1 MYSKL
6 YSFLLMGIDCRTVTV
21 EVDSM
26 NSMPNFD
33 IVGLPDIAVKEAR
46 DRVRYAI
53 RNSGFTFPTTRL
65 TVNLA
70 PAEIKK
76 SGSIY
81 DLAILLGILKSS
93 GQLDADTDSFAFVGQ
108 MSLSGTLL
116 SVTGVLPM
124 VLYAKEQGF
133 KSVFVPFDNASE
145 GSMIDGIEVYGVR
158 NIKELVDHLNGDA
171 LLTPVPKTSFESE
184 TLKEE
189 YLDFSDVKGQI
200 MAKYALEVAAAG
212 GHNVLMIGPPG
223 SGKSMLAKRIPSI
236 LPNLSFEEA
245 IEATKVYSVSG
256 ELSSSHP
263 FVTRRPFRSP
273 HHNVSPAGLA
283 GGGVNPRPGEIS
295 LAHNG
300 VLFLDELPEFS
311 RSAME
316 ILRQPLEDGKIC
328 ISRVAGN
335 ATYPANVMLV
345 AAMNPC
351 PCGYK
356 HHPTRECTCGLG
368 ASKRYLSRVSGPLLD
383 RIDIHIEMSPV
394 KYDDMTSNIKAES
407 SADIKKRIDKAREM
421 QHNRFKGT
429 NINCNA
435 NIPPALIKD
444 VCVMTD
450 EAKELLKKA
459 FDKLSL
465 SARAYDKILKL
476 ARTVADLAGS
486 DIITD
491 KHIGTAVRF
500 RSLDRR
506 YWGEK

>member
-6 YSFLLMGIDCRTVTV
+6 YSFLLMGIDCHKVTV

-26 NSMPNFD
+26 NSMPSFD
-33 IVGLPDIAVKEAR
+33 IVGLPDNAVKEAR

-53 RNSGFTFPTTRL
+53 RNSGFIFPTTRL

-70 PAEIKK
+70 PAEMKK

-81 DLAILLGILKSS
+81 DLAILLGVLKSS
-93 GQLDADTDSFAFVGQ
+93 NQLDVDTDKFAFVGQ

-116 SVTGVLPM
+116 PVSGVLPM

-133 KSVFVPFDNASE
+133 ESVFVPFENANE
-145 GSMIDGIEVYGVR
+145 GSMIEGINVYGVK
-158 NIKELVDHLNGDA
+158 NIKELIAHLTGEE
-171 LLTPVPKTSFESE
+171 LLTPVEKTSFIAE

-189 YLDFSDVKGQI
+189 YLDFSDVKGQVT
-200 MAKYALEVAAAG
+200 AKYALEVAAAG
-212 GHNVLMIGPPG
+212 GHNILMIGPPG
-223 SGKSMLAKRIPSI
+223 SGKSMLAKRLPSI

-245 IEATKVYSVSG
+245 IETTKVHSISG
-256 ELSSSHP
+256 ELNSEKP

-283 GGGVNPRPGEIS
+283 GGGANPRPGEIS

-300 VLFLDELPEFS
+300 VLFLDELPEFT
-311 RSAME
+311 RSSME
-316 ILRQPLEDGKIC
+316 ILRQPLEDRKIC

-335 ATYPANVMLV
+335 ATFPASVMLV

-356 HHPTRECTCGLG
+356 NHPTRECTCPAG
-368 ASKRYLSRVSGPLLD
+368 ASRRYLSRISGPLLD
-383 RIDIHIEMSPV
+383 RIDIHVEMVPV
-394 KYDDMTSNIKAES
+394 KYDEMTSSQKSES
-407 SADIKKRIDKAREM
+407 SAEIKQRVEKARAM
-421 QHNRFKGT
+421 QRKRFEGT
-429 NINCNA
+429 NITCNA
-435 NIPPALIKD
+435 NIPAALISQM
-444 VCVMTD
+444 CEMTD

-459 FDKLSL
+459 FDKLCL

-476 ARTVADLAGS
+476 ARTIADLCGEE
-486 DIITD
+486 IITD

-500 RSLDRR
+500 RSLDRK